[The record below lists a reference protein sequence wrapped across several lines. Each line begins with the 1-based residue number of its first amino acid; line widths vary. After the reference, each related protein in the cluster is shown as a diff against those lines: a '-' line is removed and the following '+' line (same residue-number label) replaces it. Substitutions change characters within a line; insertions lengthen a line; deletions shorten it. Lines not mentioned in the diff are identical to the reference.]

1 MVAAGIGAGIVIVI
15 IEVLYYKHKG
25 WRKQQQK
32 VIKKTTEQ
40 WQEHVN
46 ERKQA
51 ADQEGRARS
60 RARGGGGSGG
70 DENQAKE
77 NGNSNGV
84 ENHLNGGPHAAGFKN
99 PIYSRDDV
107 ETSVH

>member
-51 ADQEGRARS
+51 SADQEGRARS
-60 RARGGGGSGG
+60 RARGGG
-70 DENQAKE
+70 DENNQAKE
-77 NGNSNGV
+77 NGSSNGV
-84 ENHLNGGPHAAGFKN
+84 ENHLNGGTHAAGFKN
-99 PIYSRDDV
+99 PIYTRDDA
-107 ETSVH
+107 ETSIH

>member
-1 MVAAGIGAGIVIVI
+1 MVAAGIGAGIVIVV

-46 ERKQA
+46 ERKQV
-51 ADQEGRARS
+51 DQEGRARS
-60 RARGGGGSGG
+60 RARGEEE
-70 DENQAKE
+70 DQPKE
-77 NGNSNGV
+77 SSNGI
-84 ENHLNGGPHAAGFKN
+84 EHHLNGGTKVTGFKN
-99 PIYSRDDV
+99 PIYSKDDF
-107 ETSVH
+107 ESSVQ